1 MVKRAIWKPA
11 LGRSRG
17 HAVVEIAMFTPWIY
31 FLFMGTLD
39 MGFFT
44 HAMISTQN
52 AARAAAAYTSRSP
65 STAADATAACRY
77 ARAELTAMS
86 NVRSLSS
93 CNASPLVV
101 TAAAVT
107 GADGSPASSVTVSY
121 LTDKLI
127 PIPGLARQFT
137 ITRTVEMVVK

>member
-1 MVKRAIWKPA
+1 MIKGA
-11 LGRSRG
+11 LRTTGFFRSRRG
-17 HAVVEIAMFTPWIY
+17 HAVVEVVLLAPWVY

-52 AARAAAAYTSRSP
+52 AARAAAAYTSRS
-65 STAADATAACRY
+65 SATAGDNGAACRY
-77 ARAELTAMS
+77 ALAELKAMS
-86 NVRSLSS
+86 NVRSLST

-101 TAAAVT
+101 KETATAV
-107 GADGSPASSVTVSY
+107 DGSPESSVSVSY
-121 LTDKLI
+121 LTDRLI

-137 ITRTVEMVVK
+137 ITRTVAMAVK